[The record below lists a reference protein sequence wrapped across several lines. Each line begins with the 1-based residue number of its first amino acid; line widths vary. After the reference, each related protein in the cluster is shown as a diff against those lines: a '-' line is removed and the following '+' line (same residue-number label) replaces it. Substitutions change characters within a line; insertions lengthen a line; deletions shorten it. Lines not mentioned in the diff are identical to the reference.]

1 LSTSDIAQR
10 YSAALFE
17 IAKEEK
23 NYEKYF
29 EDLKRFSSVVEA
41 NPNLREVLFNPVF
54 ERDEKKAVV
63 GEILPVIGMADI
75 SANFLKLLVDKGR
88 IRILDEI
95 VTAYQQ
101 LMDQVLNKARVNVKT
116 AFPLSNDLAA
126 QIKKIME
133 GLTKKEV
140 EMVIEQDPSLIGG
153 IVVKVGDTLYDGSV
167 KAQLNKIRE
176 LLGEEI

>member
-1 LSTSDIAQR
+1 
-10 YSAALFE
+10 
-17 IAKEEK
+17 
-23 NYEKYF
+23 
-29 EDLKRFSSVVEA
+29 
-41 NPNLREVLFNPVF
+41 
-54 ERDEKKAVV
+54 
-63 GEILPVIGMADI
+63 
-75 SANFLKLLVDKGR
+75 
-88 IRILDEI
+88 
-95 VTAYQQ
+95 
-101 LMDQVLNKARVNVKT
+101 VLNKARVNVKT

>member
-1 LSTSDIAQR
+1 LSTSDIANR
-10 YSAALFE
+10 YSVALFE

-23 NYEKYF
+23 NYEIYL
-29 EDLKRFSSVVEA
+29 EDLKRFSSVVQDNA
-41 NPNLREVLFNPVF
+41 NLREVLFNPVF

-63 GEILPVIGMADI
+63 GEILKMIGLADI

-88 IRILDEI
+88 ISLLDEI
-95 VTAYQQ
+95 MSAYQQ
-101 LMDQVLNKARVNVKT
+101 LMDEVLHMARVSVKT
-116 AFPLSNDLAA
+116 AYPLSDELAA
-126 QIKKIME
+126 QIKKTME
-133 GLTKKEV
+133 GLTKKQV

-167 KAQLNKIRE
+167 KAQLNKIRV

>member
-10 YSAALFE
+10 YSTALFE
-17 IAKEEK
+17 IAKEEE
-23 NYEKYF
+23 NYEKYY
-29 EDLKRFSSVVEA
+29 EDLKRFSAVVQA

-63 GEILPVIGMADI
+63 GEILQGIGMADL

-88 IRILDEI
+88 ISILDEI
-95 VTAYQQ
+95 VNAYQQ
-101 LMDQVLNKARVNVKT
+101 LMDQVLNKARVSVKT
-116 AFPLSNDLAA
+116 AFPLSDDMAA
-126 QIKKIME
+126 QIKRTME
-133 GLTKKEV
+133 NLTKKQV